1 MARRD
6 AKLRLGAFLM
16 ATGHHVAAW
25 RHPRAQAD
33 GGVNLRH
40 YAEIARTAER
50 AGFDMMFLA
59 DSAAVWDAS
68 PEALSRMA
76 RADHFEPLTLLSA
89 IAAVTERIGLVATVT
104 TTYNEPYHVARK
116 FASLDLLSGGR
127 SGWNLVTSANEA
139 EAYNFGRDQHV
150 LHADRYDRAREFA
163 EVVTGLW
170 DSWEDDA
177 FLRDKESGRYFRPEK
192 LHVLNHVGK
201 HFRVRGPL
209 NVARSP
215 QGRPVLVQAGSSEAG
230 KDLAAETAEVVFTA
244 HQTLADAKAFYA
256 DLKGRMARYGR
267 DPDHLKVMPGIFPV
281 IGRTEDEAE
290 AKYEE
295 IQSLI
300 HPEVGLSLLAGMLGH
315 VDLSGYPVDG
325 PLPELPESN
334 AGKSR
339 QALLVDLAR
348 REGLT
353 IRQLYLRIAGARGHR
368 RIRGTPTQ
376 IADQLQE
383 WFEAGAADGFNIMPP
398 ASAGRARRLRA
409 AGHPRAP
416 APRPVPH
423 GVRGPH
429 AARELGPA
437 LAPAPFCRPPCRA
450 AGGRVILS
458 KTRGEQR
465 MNAIRNDLD
474 LDVRPVAGR
483 IGAEVL
489 GVRLSGG
496 LEPATVKAIREALL
510 RHKVIFFRGQD
521 QLTDT
526 EQEAFGRLLGELV
539 PHPTVPSSPAQGRA
553 RHRRRRGERANSW
566 HTDVTFVDA
575 YPKISI
581 LRGAVVPASGGDTV
595 WANTVAA
602 YEELP
607 APLRKLADQLWALH
621 TNDYDYVGDR
631 QIVQQEGL
639 QALPGGLHPHGLR
652 DRASGRARPSR
663 DRRARAAPGPLPA
676 AHPGLQQLDSAR
688 LFAVLQG
695 HVTRIENTVRWRWQA
710 GDVAIWD
717 NRATQHRAVD
727 DYGDQPRVV
736 RRVTVAG
743 EVPVSIDGRRSVTR
757 RKGLRWRRRPEVPTT
772 GGERSD
778 DARRP
783 ARNPGRGKA
792 LPGQRANLTALEGV
806 ELTVEPGEFLTIV
819 GASGCGKS
827 TLLRLIAGLDRD
839 YAGSIRLDDKPVAG
853 PGLDRG
859 LVFQEPRL
867 FPWLTVA
874 QNVASALLNAP
885 LSTEEKRRTVA
896 EHIELV
902 GLSGFE
908 GAYPH
913 QLSGGM
919 AQRAAIARG
928 LVNRP
933 GVLLL
938 DEPFG
943 ALDALTK
950 ARLQGELQRIWAH
963 ERITAILVTHDVEEA
978 VYLGCRVVVM
988 APRPGRIARIFD
1000 VPLERPRDRADERL
1014 VQLRKEVLEALE
1026 GASGELSEARRRRS
1040 PAPAGLPHSAPVAA

>member
-1 MARRD
+1 MMARRD

-25 RHPRAQAD
+25 RHPQAQAD

-40 YAEIARTAER
+40 YAAIARTAER

-281 IGRTEDEAE
+281 IGRIEAEAE

-325 PLPELPESN
+325 PLPELPETN

-368 RIRGTPTQ
+368 QIRGTPTQ

-383 WFEAGAADGFNIMPP
+383 WFEEGAADGFNIMPP
-398 ASAGRARRLRA
+398 
-409 AGHPRAP
+409 
-416 APRPVPH
+416 
-423 GVRGPH
+423 
-429 AARELGPA
+429 
-437 LAPAPFCRPPCRA
+437 
-450 AGGRVILS
+450 
-458 KTRGEQR
+458 
-465 MNAIRNDLD
+465 
-474 LDVRPVAGR
+474 
-483 IGAEVL
+483 
-489 GVRLSGG
+489 
-496 LEPATVKAIREALL
+496 
-510 RHKVIFFRGQD
+510 
-521 QLTDT
+521 
-526 EQEAFGRLLGELV
+526 
-539 PHPTVPSSPAQGRA
+539 
-553 RHRRRRGERANSW
+553 
-566 HTDVTFVDA
+566 
-575 YPKISI
+575 Y
-581 LRGAVVPASGGDTV
+581 
-595 WANTVAA
+595 
-602 YEELP
+602 
-607 APLRKLADQLWALH
+607 
-621 TNDYDYVGDR
+621 
-631 QIVQQEGL
+631 
-639 QALPGGLHPHGLR
+639 LPGGL
-652 DRASGRARPSR
+652 
-663 DRRARAAPGPLPA
+663 
-676 AHPGLQQLDSAR
+676 
-688 LFAVLQG
+688 
-695 HVTRIENTVRWRWQA
+695 
-710 GDVAIWD
+710 
-717 NRATQHRAVD
+717 D
-727 DYGDQPRVV
+727 DF
-736 RRVTVAG
+736 
-743 EVPVSIDGRRSVTR
+743 
-757 RKGLRWRRRPEVPTT
+757 
-772 GGERSD
+772 
-778 DARRP
+778 
-783 ARNPGRGKA
+783 
-792 LPGQRANLTALEGV
+792 V
-806 ELTVEPGEFLTIV
+806 ELVIP
-819 GASGCGKS
+819 
-827 TLLRLIAGLDRD
+827 
-839 YAGSIRLDDKPVAG
+839 
-853 PGLDRG
+853 
-859 LVFQEPRL
+859 
-867 FPWLTVA
+867 
-874 QNVASALLNAP
+874 
-885 LSTEEKRRTVA
+885 
-896 EHIELV
+896 
-902 GLSGFE
+902 
-908 GAYPH
+908 
-913 QLSGGM
+913 
-919 AQRAAIARG
+919 
-928 LVNRP
+928 
-933 GVLLL
+933 
-938 DEPFG
+938 
-943 ALDALTK
+943 
-950 ARLQGELQRIWAH
+950 ELQR
-963 ERITAILVTHDVEEA
+963 RGLFRTAYEGRTLREN
-978 VYLGCRVVVM
+978 LGL
-988 APRPGRIARIFD
+988 PRP
-1000 VPLERPRDRADERL
+1000 
-1014 VQLRKEVLEALE
+1014 
-1026 GASGELSEARRRRS
+1026 AS
-1040 PAPAGLPHSAPVAA
+1040 PWSAPHAHAHAAE